1 MSPLSWER
9 RWRID
14 IPNYAY
20 ITYFIFLYCAI
31 YLGEI
36 RRFYFVVPHW
46 DTYLHTFS
54 GGMLGAMGFSLVSI
68 LNDNEKVP
76 MTLSPFFIAMFSMC
90 FALAAG
96 AIWEIYEYTLD
107 GLMGLNMQHYH
118 LVDGTPLM
126 GRAALY
132 DTMKDLIV
140 DALGAL
146 VVSVIGYIALKRQ
159 HRRLE
164 MGKANQT
171 EPHKAT

>member
-1 MSPLSWER
+1 
-9 RWRID
+9 
-14 IPNYAY
+14 
-20 ITYFIFLYCAI
+20 
-31 YLGEI
+31 
-36 RRFYFVVPHW
+36 
-46 DTYLHTFS
+46 
-54 GGMLGAMGFSLVSI
+54 
-68 LNDNEKVP
+68 
-76 MTLSPFFIAMFSMC
+76 MC

-171 EPHKAT
+171 EPA